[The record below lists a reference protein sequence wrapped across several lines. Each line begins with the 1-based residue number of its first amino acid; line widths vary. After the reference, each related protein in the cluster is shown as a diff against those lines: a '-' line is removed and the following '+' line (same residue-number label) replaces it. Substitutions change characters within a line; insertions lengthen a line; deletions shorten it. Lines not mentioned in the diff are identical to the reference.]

1 MPLARSRNA
10 AALFFAAA
18 SLMATGARAEGD
30 SRITGLW
37 KLVSYEVEIRS
48 SGEKDPVMG
57 AHPTGYAYFTPEGR
71 VFFNLTGE
79 GRKGT
84 KETEGKARLLDTL
97 VAYTTSFSP
106 GLIDAD
112 PKAFGTA
119 TAVLAGPFR
128 LAFTMVAANGVRSEE
143 WRNLKELPPRIE
155 LSAAPVGPGRVPA
168 APLVLLIPAANPLI
182 SGAVAAR

>member
-97 VAYTTSFSP
+97 VAYTGKYTTS
-106 GLIDAD
+106 GDQWTTRIDTAWNPD
-112 PKAFGTA
+112 WVGTDQ
-119 TAVLAGPFR
+119 TRTFKLDGKRLEVLTPWRIMPNWAKQGETRSIVTFER
-128 LAFTMVAANGVRSEE
+128 ANDG
-143 WRNLKELPPRIE
+143 
-155 LSAAPVGPGRVPA
+155 
-168 APLVLLIPAANPLI
+168 
-182 SGAVAAR
+182 